1 VIPQIPESFK
11 PKSFWERPEGTTG
24 MIFGIPL
31 LLIGGVALYKL
42 LPYIITL
49 LQNTI
54 TAIGLGV
61 ALFVIVYVLT
71 DKRFRSLCWYA
82 YKSVMRAITS
92 IFVTIDPIGILKNYV
107 DKLKDNAREMYE
119 QIGNLRGQMRKLQ
132 DTINLNE
139 KNRIDA
145 LKMADAARK
154 SDKNAVF
161 VLKARKAGRLEES
174 NLTLQNL
181 YQRMELLY
189 RVLVKMYETCL
200 VLIEDM
206 SDEVDVKTR
215 EREAILA
222 SYSAYKNASKIISG
236 EKDKKEVFDM
246 AMEYL
251 ADDYGKKLGEIE
263 NFMTISQSFIESVDL
278 QNGIYEEE
286 AMKKLEEWEKK
297 GDSIL
302 LGDQKKLLIAQ
313 AGDPNLLLDLDRPV
327 EREKVPVEAKK
338 KEDLD
343 YEELIK

>member
-24 MIFGIPL
+24 MVIGIPIL
-31 LLIGGVALYKL
+31 LAAGVALYKL
-42 LPYIITL
+42 LPYLITL
-49 LQNTI
+49 LQNAI
-54 TAIGLGV
+54 TAVALGV
-61 ALFVIVYVLT
+61 VLFIMIYVLT
-71 DKRFRSLCWYA
+71 DKRFRTLCWYA
-82 YKSVMRAITS
+82 YKSIMRALTS
-92 IFVTIDPIGILKNYV
+92 IFITIDPIGILKNYV
-107 DKLKDNAREMYE
+107 DKLKDNAREMNE

-132 DTINLNE
+132 ITISQNE

-154 SDKNAVF
+154 NEKNAVF
-161 VLKARKAGRLEES
+161 ALKARKAGRLEES

-181 YQRMELLY
+181 YERMELLY
-189 RVLVKMYETCL
+189 RVLLKMYETCL

-222 SYSAYKNASKIISG
+222 SYSAYKNASKIIHG

-263 NFMTISQSFIESVDL
+263 NFMTISQSFIDSVDL
-278 QNGIYEEE
+278 QNGIYEED

-302 LGDQKKLLIAQ
+302 LGNQKKLLIAQ
-313 AGDPNLLLDLDRPV
+313 ASDPNLVLDLNKPV
-327 EREKVPVEAKK
+327 QNMEAAVKTK
-338 KEDLD
+338 GGTDTDYKDL
-343 YEELIK
+343 I

>member
-1 VIPQIPESFK
+1 MIPQIPETFK

-24 MIFGIPL
+24 MLIGIPL
-31 LLIGGVALYKL
+31 LLAAGVAFYKL
-42 LPYIITL
+42 LPYIISL

-54 TAIGLGV
+54 TAISLGAV
-61 ALFVIVYVLT
+61 LFIMIYVLT
-71 DKRFRSLCWYA
+71 DKRFRTLCWYA
-82 YKSVMRAITS
+82 YKSIMRALTS
-92 IFVTIDPIGILKNYV
+92 LFVTIDPIGILKNYV
-107 DKLKDNAREMYE
+107 DKLKENAREMNE
-119 QIGNLRGQMRKLQ
+119 QIGNLRGQMRNLQ
-132 DTINLNE
+132 TTISQNE

-154 SDKNAVF
+154 NEKNAVF

-181 YQRMELLY
+181 YERMELLY
-189 RVLVKMYETCL
+189 RVLLKMYETCL
-200 VLIEDM
+200 VLVEDM

-222 SYSAYKNASKIISG
+222 SYSAYKNASKIIHG
-236 EKDKKEVFDM
+236 ETDKKEVFDM

-286 AMKKLEEWEKK
+286 AMKKLEEWEQK

-302 LGDQKKLLIAQ
+302 LGNQKKLLIAQ
-313 AGDPNLLLDLDRPV
+313 ANDPNLILDLNKPV
-327 EREKVPVEAKK
+327 ETAGAALKIKQNVDSDYN
-338 KEDLD
+338 DL
-343 YEELIK
+343 IR

>member
-1 VIPQIPESFK
+1 VIPQIPDSFK

-24 MIFGIPL
+24 MVFGIPA
-31 LLIGGVALYKL
+31 LLIAGIGLFKL

-54 TAIGLGV
+54 TAIALGV
-61 ALFVIVYVLT
+61 ALFVMVYVLT
-71 DKRFRSLCWYA
+71 DKRFRTLCWYA
-82 YKSVMRAITS
+82 YKSIMRAITG
-92 IFVTIDPIGILKNYV
+92 IFVTIDPIGILNNYV
-107 DKLKDNAREMYE
+107 DKLKQNAQDMNE
-119 QIGNLRGQMRKLQ
+119 QVANLRGQMRKLQ
-132 DTINLNE
+132 ITISQNE

-154 SDKNAVF
+154 DEKNAVF

-174 NLTLQNL
+174 NMTLQNL

-189 RVLVKMYETCL
+189 RVLIKMYETCL

-222 SYSAYKNASKIISG
+222 SYSAYKNAAKIISG
-236 EKDKKEVFDM
+236 ETDKKEVFDM

-278 QNGIYEEE
+278 QNGIYEED

-313 AGDPNLLLDLDRPV
+313 ASDPNLLLDLNKPV
-327 EREKVPVEAKK
+327 EREKVLVRAKK
-338 KEDLD
+338 VEDTD
-343 YEELIK
+343 YKDLMK

>member
-11 PKSFWERPEGTTG
+11 PKSFWEKPEGTTG
-24 MIFGIPL
+24 MVFGIPVL
-31 LLIGGVALYKL
+31 LAAGVGLFKL

-54 TAIGLGV
+54 TAVALAV
-61 ALFVIVYVLT
+61 ALFIMVYVLT
-71 DKRFRSLCWYA
+71 DKRFRTLCWYA
-82 YKSVMRAITS
+82 YKSIMRAITG
-92 IFVTIDPIGILKNYV
+92 IFVTIDPIGILNNYV
-107 DKLKDNAREMYE
+107 DKLKQNAQEMNV
-119 QIGNLRGQMRKLQ
+119 QIANLRGQMRKLQ
-132 DTINLNE
+132 MTISQNE

-145 LKMADAARK
+145 LKMADAARRNE
-154 SDKNAVF
+154 KNAVF

-174 NLTLQNL
+174 NMTLQNL

-222 SYSAYKNASKIISG
+222 SYSAYKNAAKIISG
-236 EKDKKEVFDM
+236 ETDKKEVFDM

-278 QNGIYEEE
+278 QNGIYEED

-313 AGDPNLLLDLDRPV
+313 ASDPNILLDLNKPI
-327 EREKVPVEAKK
+327 EGEKVPVRVKK
-338 KEDLD
+338 VEEMD
-343 YEELIK
+343 YKDLIK